1 MVKNRIKKSL
11 GGIFIKIKYFMLLK
25 TNMQYLEKDTKENY
39 SELIEKDRENIRL
52 NIKNIQSNLKR
63 IERCL

>member
-1 MVKNRIKKSL
+1 MLKALTNSLNR
-11 GGIFIKIKYFMLLK
+11 LK
-25 TNMQYLEKDTKENY
+25 TNLQYLEKDTKENY